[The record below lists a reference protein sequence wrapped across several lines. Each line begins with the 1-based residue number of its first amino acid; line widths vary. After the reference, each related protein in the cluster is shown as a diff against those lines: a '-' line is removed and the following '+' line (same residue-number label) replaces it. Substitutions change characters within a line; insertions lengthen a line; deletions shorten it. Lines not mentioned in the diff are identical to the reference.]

1 MSNNTS
7 AQLIALNGRERERER
22 ERERVTNAHITF
34 ICYLLESK
42 DLNSMVKMSFGNL
55 CLCVNERIENHIC
68 LQWYMLMHKF
78 CFVRL

>member
-1 MSNNTS
+1 MSNNTR
-7 AQLIALNGRERERER
+7 AQLIALNNERERER
-22 ERERVTNAHITF
+22 EREIRANAHITF

-55 CLCVNERIENHIC
+55 CLCVNERIENNIC